1 MSRSAPHRPFE
12 KSSMNVASYAELSR
26 SIHQHYAGRRTPLE
40 VSIEI
45 TRRCPLE
52 CLHCYNNLAMG
63 DLEARGRELSR
74 DEHFKL
80 LDDLADLGCLWLLYT
95 GGEIFAR
102 KDFLE
107 IYTRAKRK
115 GFLITLFT
123 NGTLI
128 TEKTADY
135 LRDWPP
141 FAIEI
146 TLYGRTK
153 ETYETLTG
161 TSGSYER
168 CLRGIDLLRE
178 RGLPLKL
185 KTVPTTVNKHE
196 VVAMKEFSEQELHL
210 DFKFDALV
218 NPRIDCSQ
226 SPLAVRLS
234 PEEVVT
240 LDLHFP
246 KVAAEYRQ
254 MAEREMQRLPAPEN
268 SETVYSCGGG
278 VNSFAV
284 DPYGKMSICVL
295 SHRDTYNIRSGSV
308 KEGWEKFLLRVR
320 TKERKKI
327 SKCVNCRLHSLC
339 SMCPANG
346 ELENGDPESPVEFL
360 CEVAHLRAMALGFQV
375 PPHGDCDFCAGGLL
389 HSSVMESTERIVSRQ
404 VDVGQW
410 VSPQVL
416 LPILNQTLT
425 SSEGC
430 GGCGR
435 SSMR

>member
-1 MSRSAPHRPFE
+1 
-12 KSSMNVASYAELSR
+12 MNVAPYAELSR
-26 SIHQHYAGRRTPLE
+26 SIHQQYAGRRAPLE

-63 DLEARGRELSR
+63 DLEARGRELTK

-80 LDDLADLGCLWLLYT
+80 LDDLADMGCLWLLYT

-107 IYTRAKRK
+107 IYTHAKRK

-128 TEKTADY
+128 TERTADY

-168 CLRGIDLLRE
+168 CLHGIDLLRE

-246 KVAAEYRQ
+246 KVATEYRQ
-254 MAEREMQRLPAPEN
+254 MAEREMRYLPAPEDN
-268 SETVYSCGGG
+268 RTVYSCGGG

-284 DPYGKMSICVL
+284 DPYGNMSICVL
-295 SHRDTYNIRSGSV
+295 SHQQTYDIRSGSV
-308 KEGWEKFLLRVR
+308 KEGWEQFLLSVR

-375 PPHGDCDFCAGGLL
+375 PPHGDCDFCAGGRL
-389 HSSVMESTERIVSRQ
+389 HSSVVESTERIVSRK
-404 VDVGQW
+404 VDVSHW

-416 LPILNQTLT
+416 LPILNQNWT
-425 SSEGC
+425 SSGGC
-430 GGCGR
+430 GGCG
-435 SSMR
+435 SSSSR